1 VGSNPTL
8 SATPFWRRSQS
19 KGQYPDIGFVHSIMA
34 AASGGR
40 VPVIFDSG
48 IRRGIDVFRAL
59 SLGAQAVA
67 LGRPALYGLAVGGAP
82 GVRSAI
88 EHLRD
93 ELQLTM
99 LLAGARTVKSL
110 SPDNLRI

>member
-1 VGSNPTL
+1 
-8 SATPFWRRSQS
+8 
-19 KGQYPDIGFVHSIMA
+19 VHSIMA